1 MKSKVV
7 LLPCGEYDEEKIYS
21 LLKQGLDLLGGV
33 EALIP
38 KEAKILL
45 KPNLLKKAEVEKA
58 VITHP
63 VVVGAFAR
71 ILRENGY
78 EHIVLADSCGHG
90 TTQAVI
96 RGTGMDTYLEKY
108 HIPAIDYSEG
118 VKTAYPQGIQA
129 KEFIL
134 PKELLDQDCVISLS
148 KMKTHA
154 LERITGAVKNS
165 YGFVY
170 GFHKAKG
177 HTQYPSADSFARML
191 IDLNKCVAPKLYVM
205 DGIVAMEGN
214 GPGSGDPVPMNVMLM
229 STDPVALDSVFSC
242 LIYLKPEMVP
252 TNYHGEKMGLGTWKE
267 EKITL
272 MAPDGEISMAD
283 AVKRYGNPDFNV
295 DRTEVRKNIWTRMA
309 GALKIFQKKPYIET
323 DKCVRC
329 GICVQSCPVPGKA
342 VDFRKGK
349 DKPPVYD
356 YRKCIRCFCCQ
367 EMCPKKAIY
376 VRKAL

>member
-33 EALIP
+33 EVLIP

-229 STDPVALDSVFSC
+229 STDPVALDSVFSR
-242 LIYLKPEMVP
+242 LVYLKPEMVP

-367 EMCPKKAIY
+367 EMCPKKAIK
-376 VRKAL
+376 VK

>member
-1 MKSKVV
+1 MKLVKSKVV
-7 LLPCGEYDEEKIYS
+7 LLPCREYDEEKIHM
-21 LLKQGLDLLGGV
+21 LLKQGLDFLGGV
-33 EALIP
+33 ETLIP
-38 KEAKILL
+38 KDAKILL

-63 VVVGAFAR
+63 VVVGAFAG
-71 ILRENGY
+71 ILRESGY
-78 EHIVLADSCGHG
+78 ENIVLADSCGHG
-90 TTQAVI
+90 TTQVVI

-108 HIPAIDYSEG
+108 HIPAVDYSEG
-118 VKTAYPQGIQA
+118 VKTAYPQGVQA

-134 PKELLDQDCVISLS
+134 PKELLEQDCVISLS

-214 GPGSGDPVPMNVMLM
+214 GPGSGDPVPMNVLLM
-229 STDPVALDSVFSC
+229 STDPVALDSVFSR
-242 LIYLKPEMVP
+242 LVYLKPEMVP

-267 EKITL
+267 EEITL
-272 MAPDGEISMAD
+272 LTPDGEISMAE
-283 AVKRYGNPDFNV
+283 AVKKYGNPDFNV

-309 GALKIFQKKPYIET
+309 GALNIFQKKPYIEA

-356 YRKCIRCFCCQ
+356 YKKCIRCFCCQ
-367 EMCPKKAIY
+367 EMCPKKAIK
-376 VRKAL
+376 VK

>member
-1 MKSKVV
+1 MKLVKSKVV
-7 LLPCGEYDEEKIYS
+7 LLPCREYDEEKIHM
-21 LLKQGLDLLGGV
+21 LLKQGLDFLGGV
-33 EALIP
+33 ETLIP
-38 KEAKILL
+38 KDAKILL

-63 VVVGAFAR
+63 VVVGAFAG
-71 ILRENGY
+71 ILRKSGY
-78 EHIVLADSCGHG
+78 ENIVLADSCGHG

-108 HIPAIDYSEG
+108 HIPAVDYSEG
-118 VKTAYPQGIQA
+118 VKTAYPQGVQA

-134 PKELLDQDCVISLS
+134 PKELLEQDCVISLS

-214 GPGSGDPVPMNVMLM
+214 GPGSGDPVPMNVLLM
-229 STDPVALDSVFSC
+229 STDPVALDSVFSR
-242 LIYLKPEMVP
+242 LVYLKPEMVP

-267 EKITL
+267 EEITL
-272 MAPDGEISMAD
+272 LTPDGEISMAE
-283 AVKRYGNPDFNV
+283 AVKKYGNPDFNV

-309 GALKIFQKKPYIET
+309 GALNIFQKKPYIEA

-356 YRKCIRCFCCQ
+356 YKKCIRCFCCQ
-367 EMCPKKAIY
+367 EMCPKKAIK
-376 VRKAL
+376 VK

>member
-7 LLPCGEYDEEKIYS
+7 LLPCGEYDEEKVYT
-21 LLKQGLDLLGGV
+21 LLKQGLYLVGGV

-38 KEAKILL
+38 KDAKILL
-45 KPNLLKKAEVEKA
+45 KPNLLKRAEVEKA

-78 EHIVLADSCGHG
+78 EQIVLADSCGHG

-108 HIPAIDYSEG
+108 QIPAIDYSEG
-118 VKTAYPQGIQA
+118 IKVDYPQGIQA

-134 PKELLDQDCVISLS
+134 PKELLEQNCVISLS

-191 IDLNKCVAPKLYVM
+191 IDLNKCVAPKLYVV

-214 GPGSGDPVPMNVMLM
+214 GPGSGDPVQMNVMLM
-229 STDPVALDSVFSC
+229 STDPVALDSVFSR
-242 LIYLKPEMVP
+242 LVYLKPEMVP

-267 EKITL
+267 EEITL
-272 MAPDGEISMAD
+272 LTPDGEISMSE
-283 AVKRYGNPDFNV
+283 AVKRYGNPQFNV

-309 GALKIFQKKPYIET
+309 GALNIFQKKPYIEN
-323 DKCVRC
+323 DKCVHC

-356 YRKCIRCFCCQ
+356 YKKCIRCFCCQ
-367 EMCPKKAIY
+367 EMCPQKAIK
-376 VRKAL
+376 VK

>member
-1 MKSKVV
+1 M
-7 LLPCGEYDEEKIYS
+7 
-21 LLKQGLDLLGGV
+21 LLKQGLDFLGGV
-33 EALIP
+33 ETLIP
-38 KEAKILL
+38 KDAKILL

-63 VVVGAFAR
+63 VVVGAFAG
-71 ILRENGY
+71 ILRESGY
-78 EHIVLADSCGHG
+78 ENIVLADSCGHG

-108 HIPAIDYSEG
+108 HIPAVDYSEG
-118 VKTAYPQGIQA
+118 VKTAYPQGVQA

-134 PKELLDQDCVISLS
+134 PKELLEQDCVISLS

-165 YGFVY
+165 YGFIY

-177 HTQYPSADSFARML
+177 HTQYPSADRFARML
-191 IDLNKCVAPKLYVM
+191 IDLNKCVAPNLYVM

-214 GPGSGDPVPMNVMLM
+214 GPGSGDPVPMNVLLM
-229 STDPVALDSVFSC
+229 STDPVALDSVFSR
-242 LIYLKPEMVP
+242 LVYLKPEMVP

-267 EKITL
+267 EEITL
-272 MAPDGEISMAD
+272 LTPDGEISMAE
-283 AVKRYGNPDFNV
+283 AVKKYGNPAFNV

-309 GALKIFQKKPYIET
+309 GALNIFQKKPYIEA

-349 DKPPVYD
+349 GKPPVYD

-367 EMCPKKAIY
+367 EMCPKKAIK
-376 VRKAL
+376 VK

>member
-7 LLPCGEYDEEKIYS
+7 LLPCGEYDEEKVYT
-21 LLKQGLDLLGGV
+21 LLKQGLYLVGGV

-38 KEAKILL
+38 KDAKILL
-45 KPNLLKKAEVEKA
+45 KPNLLKRAEVEKA

-78 EHIVLADSCGHG
+78 EQIVLADSCGHG

-108 HIPAIDYSEG
+108 QIPAIDYSEG
-118 VKTAYPQGIQA
+118 IKVDYPQGIQA

-134 PKELLDQDCVISLS
+134 PKELLEQNCVISLS

-214 GPGSGDPVPMNVMLM
+214 GPGSGDPVQMNVMLM
-229 STDPVALDSVFSC
+229 STDPVALDSVFSR
-242 LIYLKPEMVP
+242 LVYLKPEMVP

-267 EKITL
+267 EEITL
-272 MAPDGEISMAD
+272 LTPDGEISMSE
-283 AVKRYGNPDFNV
+283 AVKRYGNPQFNG

-309 GALKIFQKKPYIET
+309 GALNIFQKKPYIEN
-323 DKCVRC
+323 DKCVHC

-356 YRKCIRCFCCQ
+356 YKKCIRCFCCQ
-367 EMCPKKAIY
+367 EMCPKKAIQ
-376 VRKAL
+376 VK

>member
-1 MKSKVV
+1 MNFMKSKVV
-7 LLPCGEYDEEKIYS
+7 LLPCREYDEEKIYT
-21 LLKQGLDLLGGV
+21 LLKQGLDFLGGL
-33 EALIP
+33 ENLIP
-38 KEAKILL
+38 KDAKILL

-96 RGTGMDTYLEKY
+96 RGTGMDMYLEKY

-118 VKTAYPQGIQA
+118 VKTVYPQGIQA

-134 PKELLDQDCVISLS
+134 PKELLEQDCVISLS

-165 YGFVY
+165 YGFIY

-205 DGIVAMEGN
+205 DGILAMEGN
-214 GPGSGDPVPMNVMLM
+214 GPGSGDPVPMNVLLM
-229 STDPVALDSVFSC
+229 STDPVALDSVFSR
-242 LIYLKPEMVP
+242 LVYLKPEMVP

-267 EKITL
+267 EEIALLT
-272 MAPDGEISMAD
+272 PDGKISMAE
-283 AVKRYGNPDFNV
+283 AVKKYGNPDFHV

-309 GALKIFQKKPYIET
+309 GALKVFQKKPYIDA

-329 GICVQSCPVPGKA
+329 GICVQSCPVPGNA

-349 DKPPVYD
+349 GKLPVYD

-367 EMCPKKAIY
+367 EMCPKKAIK
-376 VRKAL
+376 VK